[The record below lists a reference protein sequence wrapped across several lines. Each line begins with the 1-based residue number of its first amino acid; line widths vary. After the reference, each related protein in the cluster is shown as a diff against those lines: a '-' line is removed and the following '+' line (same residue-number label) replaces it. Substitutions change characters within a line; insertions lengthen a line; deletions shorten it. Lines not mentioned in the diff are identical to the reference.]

1 MKVPCTCSV
10 GDGRAEGRQPVSRPS
25 PREAVPLLSCV
36 SESLERVRLR
46 SLSAFCPSARW
57 HMERPGHLRTQLT
70 KAEDRWFSLGP
81 GGSRA
86 VCCHFC
92 GQFSDRWTSQCGNNF
107 QSFRQPLSLSPGHDA
122 KGQGRDQSQRGPVLW
137 VWAWEGVRL
146 EGTGSSIVSS
156 FMQP

>member
-1 MKVPCTCSV
+1 MTAEL
-10 GDGRAEGRQPVSRPS
+10 RAGSPS
-25 PREAVPLLSCV
+25 PGPRRGRLCPFCPVCL
-36 SESLERVRLR
+36 ESLERVRLR

-70 KAEDRWFSLGP
+70 EAEDRWFSLGP

-86 VCCHFC
+86 VCRHFC
-92 GQFSDRWTSQCGNNF
+92 GQFSDRWPSQCGNNF
-107 QSFRQPLSLSPGHDA
+107 QSFRQPLSLSPGRDA
-122 KGQGRDQSQRGPVLW
+122 KGQGRDQSQGGLVLW

-146 EGTGSSIVSS
+146 EGTGSSVVSS